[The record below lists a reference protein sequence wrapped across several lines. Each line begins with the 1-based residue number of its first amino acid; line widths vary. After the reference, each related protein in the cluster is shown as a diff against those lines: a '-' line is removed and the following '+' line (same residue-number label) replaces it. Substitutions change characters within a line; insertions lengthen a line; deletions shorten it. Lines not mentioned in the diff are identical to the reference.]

1 MDFQRLRTFRTV
13 ATLMNFNQAPH
24 VLNYAQ
30 SSISTQ
36 IKTLEDEIGALLFKR
51 TGKKV
56 TLTEAGEKMLEYAH
70 KLLAI
75 EEEARA
81 EIAGKPKVPCLLTLR
96 MPQTVATYHLPAV
109 LSDFRLRFPET
120 CLDISSCALYSLEH
134 ELSIGT
140 VDLAFLLAESVD
152 AANLRFELL
161 KVESLVLATF
171 PGNALA
177 QKKPATYSDLRDQT
191 LLLPKADCGYRMMFE
206 QALTAEK
213 IMPAAVIQMNS
224 IEAIKKT
231 VMQGMGLT
239 IIPEIAVREELKQNR
254 LVKLQWTED
263 LETGVC
269 MICHKDKGFSPDL
282 IALMNSFRKN
292 LMEAGKY

>member
-13 ATLMNFNQAPH
+13 ATLMNFNQAAQ

-30 SSISTQ
+30 SSISAQ
-36 IKTLEDEIGALLFKR
+36 IKTLEDEIGAELFKR

-56 TLTEAGEKMLEYAH
+56 TLTEAGEKMLTYAH

-96 MPQTVATYHLPAV
+96 VPQTVATYHLPAV
-109 LSDFRLRFPET
+109 LSDFRRRFPET

-152 AANLRFELL
+152 SANLRFELL
-161 KVESLVLATF
+161 KIESLVLATF
-171 PGNALA
+171 PGNPLA

-191 LLLPKADCGYRMMFE
+191 LLLPKAD
-206 QALTAEK
+206 LW
-213 IMPAAVIQMNS
+213 
-224 IEAIKKT
+224 
-231 VMQGMGLT
+231 
-239 IIPEIAVREELKQNR
+239 IPDDVR
-254 LVKLQWTED
+254 T
-263 LETGVC
+263 
-269 MICHKDKGFSPDL
+269 
-282 IALMNSFRKN
+282 SFD
-292 LMEAGKY
+292 G